1 MSVGRIRIATS
12 LILITSILLMPG
24 SLVAQTSTAPMNDW
38 SRLAAVESGSQLSIK
53 LKDGKKVEGKLSG
66 FTDSALS
73 LSIKNKTV
81 EVKREEVRSI
91 HQVKRKSAGTSTLIG
106 LGVGAGA
113 GAVAGALARAND
125 NDAGFDFDKV
135 DNLIHAGLVVAG
147 AGAGAIA
154 GFFVGRTRRKRVLIY
169 ESSQP

>member
-1 MSVGRIRIATS
+1 MSVRRMRITTS
-12 LILITSILLMPG
+12 LILIISILLMPG
-24 SLVAQTSTAPMNDW
+24 SLFAQTSTAPINDW
-38 SRLAAVESGSQLSIK
+38 SRLAAVESGSKLSIQ
-53 LKDGKKVEGKLSG
+53 LKDGKKLDGNLSG

-106 LGVGAGA
+106 AGVGAGMA
-113 GAVAGALARAND
+113 ATAGALARAGTD
-125 NDAGFDFDKV
+125 DDGFINESAV
-135 DNLIHAGLVVAG
+135 HAGMVVIG
-147 AGAGAIA
+147 AGIGGIT
-154 GFFVGRTRRKRVLIY
+154 GFFVGRTRRKKVLIY